1 MALESFDD
9 TAPVRSR
16 KRGGGMG
23 KIIAAIVM
31 AFFLALGA
39 VGVFFYFQGLL
50 DPYLRLLGLISD
62 EPTIEELQT
71 TDVIYDFPIMIV
83 TLLDDRGRRL
93 QMLIEMRF
101 VLADESEIEVI
112 ETNQPAL
119 EDVFNY
125 YLREVRLSD
134 VRDRQLMERL
144 RSVVLDEVNGVL
156 RQTSGVTVKDL
167 LFMDLA
173 MQQER

>member
-9 TAPVRSR
+9 TTPAPRK

-23 KIIAAIVM
+23 KVIAAVIF
-31 AFFLALGA
+31 ALFLSL
-39 VGVFFYFQGLL
+39 VGVGTFFYLQGLL
-50 DPYLRLLGLISD
+50 DPYLRLLGITDD
-62 EPTIEELQT
+62 ELTINELQS

-101 VLADESEIEVI
+101 VLGREEDIEII
-112 ETNQPAL
+112 EEHQPAL

-125 YLREVRLSD
+125 YLREVRLAD
-134 VRDRQLMERL
+134 VRDRRLMEQL
-144 RSVVLDEVNGVL
+144 RAVVLDDVNDVL
-156 RQTSGVTVKDL
+156 RQRSGVEVRDL

>member
-1 MALESFDD
+1 MALDTFDD
-9 TAPVRSR
+9 TAPPPRR
-16 KRGGGMG
+16 KRGGGMM
-23 KIIAAIVM
+23 KIVFVIIFV
-31 AFFLALGA
+31 FLTALGG

-50 DPYLRLLGLISD
+50 DPYLRLLGITSD
-62 EPTIEELQT
+62 ELTLNELEPQDT
-71 TDVIYDFPIMIV
+71 IYDFPIMIV

-101 VLADESEIEVI
+101 VLTDVEHIEVI
-112 ETNQPAL
+112 ETHQPAL

-125 YLREVRLSD
+125 YLREVRIGD
-134 VRDRQLMERL
+134 VRDRALMERL
-144 RSVVLDEVNGVL
+144 RSVVLDEVNAVLIQKTGV
-156 RQTSGVTVKDL
+156 QVKDL

>member
-9 TAPVRSR
+9 SAPPQRR
-16 KRGGGMG
+16 KRSGGMG
-23 KIIAAIVM
+23 KIFAVLL
-31 AFFLALGA
+31 FVFLTALGG

-50 DPYLRLLGLISD
+50 DPYLRLLGITSD
-62 EPTIEELQT
+62 ELTLNELET
-71 TDVIYDFPIMIV
+71 TDTIYDFPIMIV

-101 VLADESEIEVI
+101 VLSDVEHIEII
-112 ETNQPAL
+112 EAHQPAL

-125 YLREVRLSD
+125 YLRAVRLGD
-134 VRDRQLMERL
+134 VRDRALMERL
-144 RSVVLDEVNGVL
+144 RSVVLDEVNAVL
-156 RQTSGVTVKDL
+156 IQKSGVQIRDL

-173 MQQER
+173 MQQQR